1 MGEDT
6 TIGKSYL
13 KEFKAFAIELEE
25 MVQPAKSNS
34 LINVIQDIDPEKV
47 KKRDPTKKSFRVR
60 YEKDVWGE
68 VRIVIKTADKLI
80 SKPEEQIPKE
90 DFFRVLD
97 FFDDILTS
105 EMEPHLEALYE
116 SIGDRAETEELTEIL
131 NASQAQA
138 YYQFKGDYN
147 DMIRA
152 YRRFRLK
159 LNDEFDIS
167 KPTYLG
173 LAKEIDAVIL
183 SKLPKRD

>member
-1 MGEDT
+1 MGQDS
-6 TIGKSYL
+6 TIGKFYV
-13 KEFKAFAIELEE
+13 KEFKVFARELEE
-25 MVQPAKSNS
+25 MVQPAKLNS
-34 LINVIQDIDPEKV
+34 LIKVIEAIDPEKV
-47 KKRDPTKKSFRVR
+47 KRKDPTRKSFQER

-68 VRIVIKTADKLI
+68 VRKVIKFADEII
-80 SKPEEQIPKE
+80 SKAEEQIPRE
-90 DFFRVLD
+90 DFEHVLQ
-97 FFDDILTS
+97 FFDEILTS
-105 EMEPHLEALYE
+105 AIEPHLEALYE
-116 SIGDRAETEELTEIL
+116 SIGDRAETEELTQIL
-131 NASQAQA
+131 DASQAQA

-183 SKLPKRD
+183 SKAQKRD